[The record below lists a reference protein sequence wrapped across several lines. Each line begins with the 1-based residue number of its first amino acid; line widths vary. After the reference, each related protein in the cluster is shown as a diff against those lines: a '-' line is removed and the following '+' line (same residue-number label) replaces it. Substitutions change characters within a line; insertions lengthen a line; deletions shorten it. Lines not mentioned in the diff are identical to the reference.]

1 MSSLLLT
8 NLYWVLPEVL
18 LSLLVTFLLG
28 YGVILSKFGK
38 AIFQY
43 KKTTWLSII
52 SLFFVAS
59 LLIEQL
65 ITISSSGL
73 SEPILIGGGFLVANE
88 FIIGIKLLSVLS
100 TLLILIL
107 SLRATIDDKIVDY
120 EFSHLII
127 LSLLGMLLLVSSR
140 DFLMFYLAIELLSL
154 SFYVLAGTK
163 KHSQH
168 STEAALK
175 YFLLGALASGL
186 LLFGIAVIYAYT
198 GTTNFSGV
206 SQFIWYTEGG
216 SIGALFIII
225 ALLFKI
231 AAAPFHSWAPDVYEG
246 SPTIVTAFF
255 AIVPKLATISV
266 LIILLNGPFIGIF
279 SDLQPILIFSAVC
292 SLLVGSI
299 AAINQAKMKRLLA
312 YSSISHVGF
321 LLCGILTNSI
331 LSLQATFI
339 YLIIYIVMSINTW
352 TLVLTIFKHG
362 NYITQLSGLSRTNP
376 VLGMTFVLV
385 LFSIAGVPPLAGFF
399 SKYLILLELVNNSY
413 YVLAFIAVM
422 CSSIA
427 GFYYLRVIR
436 WMFFKH
442 NTTFHLKDIGDVL
455 YPSNTN
461 LGVSFTQSIFLG
473 ATLWLVL
480 TLLLFPNLLL
490 TFSSKLLVTA
500 FI

>member
-28 YGVILSKFGK
+28 YGVVLSKFDK
-38 AIFQY
+38 AVTQY
-43 KKTTWLSII
+43 VKTSWLSVI
-52 SLFFVAS
+52 SLFFIFT
-59 LLIEQL
+59 LLVQQL
-65 ITISSSGL
+65 ICISSSGFTDQ
-73 SEPILIGGGFLVANE
+73 ILVGGGFLVCNE
-88 FIIGIKLLSVLS
+88 FIIGIKVLSVLS

-107 SLRATIDDKIVDY
+107 SIRSTIEDSIVDY
-120 EFSHLII
+120 EFSHLVI
-127 LSLLGMLLLVSSR
+127 LSLIGMLLLVSSR

-154 SFYVLAGTK
+154 SFYTLAGVK
-163 KHSQH
+163 RHSQH

-186 LLFGIAVIYAYT
+186 LLFGIGIIYAYT
-198 GTTNFSGV
+198 GTTNFAAI
-206 SQFIWYTEGG
+206 SQFVWYAEG
-216 SIGALFIII
+216 SSVGALFIII
-225 ALLFKI
+225 ALMFKI

-255 AIVPKLATISV
+255 AIVPKLATIGV
-266 LIILLNGPFIGIF
+266 LVILLNGPFIAIF
-279 SDLQPILIFSAVC
+279 SDLQPVLIFCAVS

-299 AAINQAKMKRLLA
+299 AAINQAKLKRLLA

-321 LLCGILTNSI
+321 LLLGVLTNSL

-339 YLIIYIVMSINTW
+339 YLMIYIVMSINTW
-352 TLVLTIFKHG
+352 TLVLTVFKHG
-362 NYITQLSGLSRTNP
+362 NYITQLSGLSRANP
-376 VLGMTFVLV
+376 VLAMTFVLV
-385 LFSIAGVPPLAGFF
+385 LFSTAGIPPLAGFF

-413 YVLAFIAVM
+413 YILAFIAVI

-427 GFYYLRVIR
+427 GFYYLRVIK

-455 YPSNTN
+455 YPINTKVT
-461 LGVSFTQSIFLG
+461 VSLTQSILLG

-490 TFSSKLLVTA
+490 IFSSKILVGA